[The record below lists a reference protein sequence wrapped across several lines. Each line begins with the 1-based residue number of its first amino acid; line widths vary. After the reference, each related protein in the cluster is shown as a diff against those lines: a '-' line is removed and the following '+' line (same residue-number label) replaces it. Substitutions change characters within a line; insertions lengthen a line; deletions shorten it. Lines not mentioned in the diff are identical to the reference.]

1 VDEFIA
7 RENIKRFR
15 EQLAGETDDGQRHE
29 LNALL
34 DQEERRLAEA
44 LTRKR
49 EAKQG
54 TAKR

>member
-1 VDEFIA
+1 MDEFVA

-15 EQLAGETDDGQRHE
+15 EQLAGETDDVQRHE